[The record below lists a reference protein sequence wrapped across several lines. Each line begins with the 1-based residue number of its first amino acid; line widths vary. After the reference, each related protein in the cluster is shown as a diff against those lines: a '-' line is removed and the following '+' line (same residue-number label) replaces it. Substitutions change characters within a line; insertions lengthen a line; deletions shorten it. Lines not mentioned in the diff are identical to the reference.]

1 MWCDSHAL
9 WISVVVVRA
18 GYVGWL
24 DQFRPDPCIL
34 ARILSGVAKLF
45 DDFDYTDGVLV
56 SGDWVRRGEGKY
68 EDWVEFSKTK
78 VWNSKMRGKGVG
90 SRVLF
95 ALFFLWKK
103 VIKMALFHFFSIFLK
118 TMHDS
123 IRVTLT
129 LCLTAKPTDSHWV
142 YDVSNSTVKLGSVI
156 TPIPNRSESS
166 LITLL
171 LLLQKIILKK
181 KEKYIWHIK
190 QKRKR

>member
-18 GYVGWL
+18 GYVGWP

-95 ALFFLWKK
+95 AFFSLKKSYQNGIVSLFQ
-103 VIKMALFHFFSIFLK
+103 HFFKNNARFDPSHFDSLLNCK
-118 TMHDS
+118 TD
-123 IRVTLT
+123 RFTLG
-129 LCLTAKPTDSHWV
+129 LWC
-142 YDVSNSTVKLGSVI
+142 VSNSTVKLGSVI

-171 LLLQKIILKK
+171 LLLQKII
-181 KEKYIWHIK
+181 
-190 QKRKR
+190 